1 MRVAVIGNSGSG
13 KSTLA
18 RQLANA
24 NNAALLDLDTV
35 AWVQGQIAAPQD
47 PTIAAAAVEFFC
59 LTNPSWVVDGCY
71 ASLVEVALNHQP
83 HLIFLDPGEEQCV
96 ANCRSRPWEPHKY
109 DSMVEQN
116 ERLPF
121 LIAWVQNYYVRQGD
135 MSHAE
140 HVSLFE
146 SYAGPKQWLRTL
158 PEANFSIQSS

>member
-96 ANCRSRPWEPHKY
+96 ANCRSRP
-109 DSMVEQN
+109 
-116 ERLPF
+116 
-121 LIAWVQNYYVRQGD
+121 
-135 MSHAE
+135 
-140 HVSLFE
+140 
-146 SYAGPKQWLRTL
+146 
-158 PEANFSIQSS
+158 